1 MFKDPV
7 IVKLPELSDDKEP
20 VGPGDPAGPCKPT
33 EYTLTIFAAIL
44 F

>member
-7 IVKLPELSDDKEP
+7 IVKLPELSEANDPD
-20 VGPGDPAGPCKPT
+20 GPTGPCKPT
-33 EYTLTIFAAIL
+33 EYTLTVFAAIL